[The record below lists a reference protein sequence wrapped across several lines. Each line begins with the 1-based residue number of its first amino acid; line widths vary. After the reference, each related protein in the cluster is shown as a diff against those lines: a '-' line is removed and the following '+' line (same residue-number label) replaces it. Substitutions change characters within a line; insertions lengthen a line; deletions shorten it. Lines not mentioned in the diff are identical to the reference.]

1 MLEEDHVQ
9 NVPVGQCLA
18 CVDVDRVVQWEQSFP
33 LQEQW
38 MQSNKSE
45 VVNTLE
51 RQVCK
56 SRVQL
61 AQSHGNN
68 MKKE

>member
-1 MLEEDHVQ
+1 MQ
-9 NVPVGQCLA
+9 NVQVGPCPA
-18 CVDVDRVVQWEQSFP
+18 CVDVDRVVQWEQSLS

-38 MQSNKSE
+38 MHSNKSE

-51 RQVCK
+51 RQMCK
-56 SRVQL
+56 SRLQL